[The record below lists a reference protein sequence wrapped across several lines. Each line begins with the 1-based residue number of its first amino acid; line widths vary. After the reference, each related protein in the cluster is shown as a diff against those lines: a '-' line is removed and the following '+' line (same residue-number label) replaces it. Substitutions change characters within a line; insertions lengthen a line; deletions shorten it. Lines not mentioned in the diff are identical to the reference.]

1 MDQVH
6 VVRHKVLVEGQ
17 PARRVAREMGL
28 SRNTVRRYL
37 ERPAPVRVELGREA
51 GRSGTRL
58 EPGSR
63 RCSRRRRRGPGA
75 SNG

>member
-17 PARRVAREMGL
+17 PPPVAREMGL

-37 ERPAPVRVELGREA
+37 ELPAPVRVER
-51 GRSGTRL
+51 GTRPAGL
-58 EPGSR
+58 GQGWSPVEALLTEAPSGR
-63 RCSRRRRRGPGA
+63 VA